1 MKGNRRLLYTYYVPD
16 IFTEAVF
23 LSIRQVKLWGNKY
36 PHFTNQETVA
46 QRNNTPIL
54 PIRKLRL
61 RQVRS
66 NAQDLISK

>member
-1 MKGNRRLLYTYYVPD
+1 MVKGNRRLLYTYYVPD

-23 LSIRQVKLWGNKY
+23 LSIRQVKPYGQEVS
-36 PHFTNQETVA
+36 NQETVA